1 MLIKAIAT
9 TDPRYGKKPE
19 DRSVE
24 ELLNCS
30 FINLDKPAGPTSHQV
45 TMWVKEILQ
54 VKRTGHSGT
63 LDPNA
68 SGVLPIG
75 VNRATKLLGYLLLGT
90 KEYVALMR
98 LHKDA
103 SEDMV
108 RNVFSDFVGE
118 IEQRVPLRS
127 AVKKQ
132 KRMRNVH
139 ELEILEMNGKNV
151 LFRAVVDPGTYIRT
165 LCVDIGKALGT
176 GANMVQLRRT
186 RSSVFH
192 ERDSFI
198 LQDVVDAYAVRDEKE
213 DLKSVLLPVEY
224 GFSGL
229 PKIVV
234 RDSSISALCHGAD
247 LALPGILQI
256 DERIVKDSVVCVF
269 SLKGELVA
277 IGRAMMDANAMWEKE
292 KGIAVDIESVAMER
306 STYPRLWD

>member
-1 MLIKAIAT
+1 MLIKAIAS

-19 DRSVE
+19 DRSIE

-45 TMWVKEILQ
+45 TLWVRDVLHA
-54 VKRTGHSGT
+54 KRTGHSGT

-103 SEDMV
+103 TEDMV
-108 RNVFSDFVGE
+108 RNVFSEFVGR

-127 AVKKQ
+127 AVKKR

-176 GANMVQLRRT
+176 GANMVQLIRT

-192 ERDSFI
+192 ESDSFI
-198 LQDVVDAYAVRDEKE
+198 LQDVVDAYAVKEEKE
-213 DLKSVLLPVEY
+213 DLKSILLPVEY
-224 GFSGL
+224 GFSEL

-256 DERIVKDSVVCVF
+256 DERIVKGSVVCIF

-277 IGRAMMDANAMWEKE
+277 IGKAMMDADEMWEKE
-292 KGIAVDIESVAMER
+292 RGIAVDIESVAMER

>member
-1 MLIKAIAT
+1 MLIKAIAS

-19 DRSVE
+19 DRSIE

-45 TMWVKEILQ
+45 TLWVKEILQ
-54 VKRTGHSGT
+54 AKRTGHSGT

-103 SEDMV
+103 TEDMV
-108 RNVFSDFVGE
+108 RNVFSEFVGR

-127 AVKKQ
+127 AVKKR

-176 GANMVQLRRT
+176 GANMVQLIRT

-192 ERDSFI
+192 ESDSFI
-198 LQDVVDAYAVRDEKE
+198 LQDVVDAYAVKEEKE
-213 DLKSVLLPVEY
+213 DLKSILLPVEY
-224 GFSGL
+224 GFSEL

-256 DERIVKDSVVCVF
+256 DERIVKGSVVCIF

-277 IGRAMMDANAMWEKE
+277 IGRAMMDANEMWEKE
-292 KGIAVDIESVAMER
+292 RGIAVDIESVAMER

>member
-1 MLIKAIAT
+1 MLIKAIAS

-19 DRSVE
+19 DRSIE

-45 TMWVKEILQ
+45 TLWVKEILQ
-54 VKRTGHSGT
+54 AKRTGHSGT

-103 SEDMV
+103 TEDMV
-108 RNVFSDFVGE
+108 RNVFSEFVGR

-127 AVKKQ
+127 AVKKR

-176 GANMVQLRRT
+176 GANMVQLIRT

-192 ERDSFI
+192 ESDSFI
-198 LQDVVDAYAVRDEKE
+198 LQDVVDAYAVKEEKE
-213 DLKSVLLPVEY
+213 DLKSILLPVEY
-224 GFSGL
+224 GFSEL

-256 DERIVKDSVVCVF
+256 DERIVKGSVVCIF

-277 IGRAMMDANAMWEKE
+277 IGKAMMDADEMWEKE
-292 KGIAVDIESVAMER
+292 RGIAVDIESVAMER